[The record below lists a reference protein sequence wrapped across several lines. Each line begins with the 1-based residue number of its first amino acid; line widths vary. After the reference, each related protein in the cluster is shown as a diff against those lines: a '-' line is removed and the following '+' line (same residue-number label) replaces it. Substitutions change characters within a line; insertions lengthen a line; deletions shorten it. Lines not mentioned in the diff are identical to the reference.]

1 MKRQLKPTLVVAL
14 FALFSLLLAACG
26 GAAGPAPTAQVI
38 RETVEVQVTTQPQV
52 IRETVEVPVEVPAEA
67 GSLVVY
73 SGRSEALVGPIIQQF
88 AEVTGIDVQVRY
100 GSTSEIAATILE
112 EGANSPADIFFAQ
125 DPGGLGAVANAGL
138 FAPLPEE
145 LVTQV
150 PARFRSPEDLW
161 IGISGRARVIIYNT
175 QAVDPAELPA
185 DIYDLIDP
193 QWSGRIGWAPT
204 NGSFQAMVSAMRVVW
219 GDEKTRT
226 WLEGIQA
233 NQPVV
238 FEGNTPIVEAVGA
251 GEVDIGLVNH
261 YYLYRF
267 LRERGESFGARNHFL
282 AGGGPGSLILVAGA
296 GRLATGPNEQ
306 NALRFLQF
314 MLSTPA
320 QQYFATQTSEY
331 PLVEGVVTPAGL
343 PPLSELEAS
352 ALDID
357 MAALEDLQGTIALI
371 RDAGVLP

>member
-1 MKRQLKPTLVVAL
+1 
-14 FALFSLLLAACG
+14 
-26 GAAGPAPTAQVI
+26 
-38 RETVEVQVTTQPQV
+38 
-52 IRETVEVPVEVPAEA
+52 
-67 GSLVVY
+67 
-73 SGRSEALVGPIIQQF
+73 
-88 AEVTGIDVQVRY
+88 
-100 GSTSEIAATILE
+100 
-112 EGANSPADIFFAQ
+112 
-125 DPGGLGAVANAGL
+125 
-138 FAPLPEE
+138 
-145 LVTQV
+145 
-150 PARFRSPEDLW
+150 
-161 IGISGRARVIIYNT
+161 VIIYNT

-193 QWSGRIGWAPT
+193 KWSGRIGWAPT